1 MPDEPKIDSL
11 RFDVQNNPVGPLPMN
26 MALVVYD

>member
-11 RFDVQNNPVGPLPMN
+11 RVEVQNTPVGSLRMN